1 MATRRRNKRYLSE
14 RANRLGLGV
23 TDYNPGDGVR
33 YVVKS
38 APHYDYFGDGDV
50 YRAGCN
56 PGNVEAFLHGVAYA
70 QLDLKGSI
78 LRNIQME
85 YADIAEY
92 ERNAEK
98 YEPAIIERNK
108 RWCYKRLEVY
118 RELLNT
124 LDKLA

>member
-1 MATRRRNKRYLSE
+1 MAPRRRNKKYLSE
-14 RANRLGLGV
+14 RAQALGLGV
-23 TDYNPGDGVR
+23 ADYNPGDGVR

-38 APHYDYFGDGDV
+38 APHHDYFGDGDV

-56 PGNVEAFLHGVAYA
+56 PGNVEAFLYGVAYA

-78 LRNIQME
+78 LRNMQME